1 MRVRA
6 IVASVMLLMM
16 GDLCHGQSL
25 ADAARQNRLQKQK
38 NGSSTKKVLT
48 TDDLSPGADPK
59 PPARAKAEPA
69 KKDESKPEPYKTV
82 GTAGF
87 TPDMWVRTI
96 KAQKDWVA
104 HLQEA
109 GEKVK
114 TPPQFDVKNVA
125 NSPEARRQWEERG
138 IQEQLASE
146 LPEQK

>member
-59 PPARAKAEPA
+59 PAADAKAEPA

-87 TPDMWVRTI
+87 TPDMTCLMVPSLP
-96 KAQKDWVA
+96 A
-104 HLQEA
+104 
-109 GEKVK
+109 
-114 TPPQFDVKNVA
+114 
-125 NSPEARRQWEERG
+125 
-138 IQEQLASE
+138 ASIAWNTSSSD
-146 LPEQK
+146 QRSWA